1 MRVGFV
7 GLGNQGAPIARR
19 IVDAGFPTTVWARRP
34 EALDPFR
41 DSAALIVDR
50 LVDTAKDVDLLAL
63 CVFHVA
69 GIAEVLYGPDGL
81 AHALPRG
88 AIIAVHSTISPR
100 DVIGLARRAAADG
113 LRLLDAPV
121 SGGAARAAAGELVT
135 MVGGELDDLTAAR
148 PVFATFAARVL
159 HLGPVGAGQRAKL
172 LNNALLT
179 ANLGAA
185 ADAFDAA
192 AELGLDREAFAAVLQ
207 NGSGTSQGVGMLADA
222 GAAGVAGLAASQ
234 ARPTLTKDVEL
245 LAEELSGRAEG
256 TLLRAARD
264 MIARMRDI
272 TAA

>member
-63 CVFHVA
+63 CVFDVA